1 MDKAGVAVRFFAVF
15 IDGLV
20 MTALAFM
27 LVFVF
32 GLFAGGAS
40 QTDSG
45 ALQTMAGIF
54 GTIIYIILILFQ
66 FLYYGYFWSKDGQSP
81 GKKLLGVMVVQKD
94 GRSMSFVKAG
104 LRGTLGYWISGL
116 IFGLGFIW
124 AIFDADNE
132 TWHDMIFGT
141 RVIRG

>member
-20 MTALAFM
+20 MGVLAFI

-32 GLFAGGAS
+32 GLFATGAG

-45 ALQTMAGIF
+45 FVQTMAGIF
-54 GTIIYIILILFQ
+54 GTIIYMILILFQ
-66 FLYYGYFWSKDGQSP
+66 FLYYGYFWSTNGQSP
-81 GKKLLGVMVVQKD
+81 GKKLMGVMVVQKD
-94 GRSMSFVKAG
+94 GGSMSFVKAG

-132 TWHDMIFGT
+132 TWHDKIFGT
-141 RVIRG
+141 RVVRA

>member
-1 MDKAGVAVRFFAVF
+1 MEKAGVAVRFFGVL
-15 IDGLV
+15 IDGFV
-20 MTALAFM
+20 MAGLAFV

-32 GLFAGGAS
+32 GLFAGGAG

-45 ALQTMAGIF
+45 FLQTMAGIF
-54 GTIIYIILILFQ
+54 GTIIYMILILFQ
-66 FLYYGYFWSKDGQSP
+66 FLYYGYFWSKNGQSP
-81 GKKLLGVMVVQKD
+81 GKKLMGIRVVQM
-94 GRSMSFVKAG
+94 GGGSMSFLKAG

-132 TWHDMIFGT
+132 TWHDKIFGT
-141 RVIRG
+141 RVVRA